1 MLPVGLGG
9 GEKKER
15 QQGMKEMDEENGLR
29 RVTCCAIMMVPVL
42 TQQQIGVGNLS
53 FSLPKHAVAVENES
67 INVFQKVVEA
77 IRCPEVQAARSVKS
91 GHVLVCCDCTKG

>member
-9 GEKKER
+9 DGKIKRKITGNER
-15 QQGMKEMDEENGLR
+15 NVR
-29 RVTCCAIMMVPVL
+29 RMACDVAIMMVPVL

-67 INVFQKVVEA
+67 INVF
-77 IRCPEVQAARSVKS
+77 
-91 GHVLVCCDCTKG
+91 